1 MRDIALPRTDAGVAM
16 QLVVA
21 VLIFG
26 LALWRVRDDRDV
38 RVLVLGVATITF
50 AYFGLRA
57 LH

>member
-1 MRDIALPRTDAGVAM
+1 MRDIALPRTDAGVAV

-26 LALWRVRDDRDV
+26 LALWRVRHDRDV